1 MWHVR
6 EVTET
11 DLYNYMCLYFHFDS
25 ICVLSELFELVSL
38 LSQQFHA
45 FKAYILLQNVVSITR
60 YSNADAGADYTF
72 YPLSFLSE
80 GVWIPL
86 PKPEPVQKAPYQ
98 IFLRWLN
105 VTYNNFILDFL
116 GYLYDVLHKQC
127 LV

>member
-1 MWHVR
+1 MWYVR

-60 YSNADAGADYTF
+60 YSNADAGADNTF
-72 YPLSFLSE
+72 YPLSLF
-80 GVWIPL
+80 VWRGMNPTTQTRTRAKSPIPDFF
-86 PKPEPVQKAPYQ
+86 E
-98 IFLRWLN
+98 
-105 VTYNNFILDFL
+105 VTKCYI
-116 GYLYDVLHKQC
+116 
-127 LV
+127 